1 MDFNTF
7 MTYMQI
13 FAWLYLIG
21 WVIVFSAA
29 VWGTIYLV
37 KRFLWRNTND
47 LV

>member
-1 MDFNTF
+1 MNFDTV

-21 WVIVFSAA
+21 WIVVFSAA
-29 VWGTIYLV
+29 VYGVVYLV
-37 KRFLWRNTND
+37 KRFLWRRDD